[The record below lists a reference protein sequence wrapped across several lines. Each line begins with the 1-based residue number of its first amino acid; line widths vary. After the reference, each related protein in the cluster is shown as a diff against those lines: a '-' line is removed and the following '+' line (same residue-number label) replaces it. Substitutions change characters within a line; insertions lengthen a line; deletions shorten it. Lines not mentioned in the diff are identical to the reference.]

1 MLKTLKQFFPFWI
14 FLVLFKFG
22 AGLHYTLMAPLGE
35 HLFPLWIIGFLTGG
49 CSLVQLF
56 FDVPAGYLLD
66 RYGYLRLLKI
76 TTVFFLLAAASFF
89 FGLNQL
95 MYFLTLFFSIFG
107 WLFFSSGINA
117 YILSQAPKTNTGKFI
132 SMRDVSGSIGI
143 VLASASLPFAL
154 LLPVP
159 WMGILLFG
167 LLFSAWIMLWFSPKE
182 PQTLRKEPKREV
194 VDLEIK
200 HHDVL
205 RSFRAM
211 KKLNPASTMLL
222 LTGIAS
228 AIFYAAIWFV
238 IPIVIASQ
246 VRAGWLGIGLGIF
259 DFAVVLLGF
268 FLGALADKVNKRTL
282 VFFGLLLFAVTGVLT
297 GFHFDILF
305 LLFGF
310 LATTGE
316 EMAML
321 SLWSWLHML
330 DHEHANDGAISGVVS
345 LFDDLGWALGPM
357 FAGVLYG
364 FIGPS
369 WTIAI
374 AAIPIFV
381 TWIVYQFLMR
391 HHPVYT
397 VGLKDIPR
405 KPHRPRHKT

>member
-1 MLKTLKQFFPFWI
+1 MLKTLKHYLPFWI
-14 FLVLFKFG
+14 FMILFKFG

-35 HLFPLWIIGFLTGG
+35 RIFPIWIIGFLAGG
-49 CSLVQLF
+49 CSLIQLF
-56 FDVPAGYLLD
+56 FDVPAGHLLD
-66 RYGYLRLLKI
+66 RYGYLRMLKI
-76 TTVFFLLAAASFF
+76 TTVTFLFAAVCFL
-89 FGLNQL
+89 FGLTQL
-95 MYFLTLFFSIFG
+95 TYFLTLFFSIFG

-117 YILSQAPKTNTGKFI
+117 YVLSQAPKEHTGKFM

-143 VLASASLPFAL
+143 VLASASLPFIL
-154 LLPVP
+154 LLSVQ
-159 WMGILLFG
+159 WMGIVLSLLLFV
-167 LLFSAWIMLWFSPKE
+167 AWILLWFSPKE
-182 PQTLRKEPKREV
+182 TQSVHTEQTGETRHLSIKRHV
-194 VDLEIK
+194 FAN
-200 HHDVL
+200 
-205 RSFRAM
+205 SMRAM

-222 LTGIAS
+222 LTGVAS
-228 AIFYAAIWFV
+228 ALFYAAIWFV
-238 IPIVIASQ
+238 IPLVIVAQ
-246 VRAGWLGIGLGIF
+246 QRAGLLGIGLGIF
-259 DFAVVLLGF
+259 DFAVVVLGF
-268 FLGALADKVNKRTL
+268 FLGTLADKMNKRTL
-282 VFFGLLLFAVTGVLT
+282 VFFGLLLFAVTGVLV
-297 GFHFDILF
+297 GFHFDVLF

-330 DHEHANDGAISGVVS
+330 DREHANDGAIAGVVS

-381 TWIVYQFLMR
+381 AWIIYQFMMR
-391 HHPVYT
+391 NHPVHT
-397 VGLKDIPR
+397 VSLKDIPR